1 MKKSN
6 ISWQFSE
13 DTLISIIERI
23 VQRKEEL
30 AKELSTKT
38 DYNIGLLDGYEQCID
53 MIKNDLEGR
62 GFNIKDFGIKN
73 N

>member
-1 MKKSN
+1 MKNNN

-23 VQRKEEL
+23 VQRKTEL
-30 AKELSTKT
+30 DKELNTKT
-38 DYNIGLLDGYEQCID
+38 DYNIGLLDGYSQCID

-62 GFNIKDFGIKN
+62 GFNIEDFGIK
-73 N
+73 

>member
-1 MKKSN
+1 MKNNN

-38 DYNIGLLDGYEQCID
+38 DYNIGLLDGYAQCID

-62 GFNIKDFGIKN
+62 GFNIEDFGIK
-73 N
+73 